1 MNIEQQLVQKL
12 KILPPEKQQ
21 EVLDFVEFLASKTTN
36 AEGKKVQKPTVSA
49 LTLAQ
54 KWVGCVEEGPTD
66 LSTNQKYLDGL
77 GTE

>member
-1 MNIEQQLVQKL
+1 MKIEQQLVQKL
-12 KILPPEKQQ
+12 KLLPPDKQQ
-21 EVLDFVEFLASKTTN
+21 EVLDFVEFLADRTIN
-36 AEGKKVQKPTVSA
+36 AEVNAVQKPTISA

-66 LSTNQKYLDGL
+66 LSTNQKYLDEL